1 MVAAGVSVTAGVSLD
16 VRGEPTGVEKGVVGG
31 EDSWETVAG
40 GPGEAVAGGLDETV
54 AGGPGFGTET
64 GENFLRN

>member
-1 MVAAGVSVTAGVSLD
+1 MVKIPGRVAG
-16 VRGEPTGVEKGVVGG
+16 TGVDGVGAVVGG
-31 EDSWETVAG
+31 PGETVAG